1 MDVSV
6 TIGPD
11 TDERNVSLI
20 ISDENGFNPD
30 CFDMLVSRAVTHACW
45 LWRELHAE
53 ATT

>member
-11 TDERNVSLI
+11 TDERSVSVT
-20 ISDENGFNPD
+20 ISDETFNPD
-30 CFDMLVSRAVTHACW
+30 CFDMCVSRAVTHACW

-53 ATT
+53 STT